1 MYQFSGKLKTL
12 SIALMILGLLG
23 VGYGFYSA
31 PKTVEEAKEILAKQ
45 HHDGHGDAHATSVE
59 DSHAET
65 SHSEDKKEEH
75 GTTAVHTENHDDAHA
90 EHVFHQMQ
98 NRPWAAFFVALMF
111 FLGVTL
117 LVLAFYASQR
127 VAQSGWSVVLFRVME
142 AISANLHYVSVIMLG
157 FLIATFMHMN
167 HLFPWMAEGVFD
179 PTSPN
184 FDCSCKRKK
193 MVFKYSRLVNEKY
206 LLFISLECL

>member
-1 MYQFSGKLKTL
+1 MYQFSGKLKML
-12 SIALMILGLLG
+12 SITLMILGLLG

-31 PKTVEEAKEILAKQ
+31 PKTVEDAKEILASQ
-45 HHDGHGDAHATSVE
+45 HHDGHGDAHATSTE
-59 DSHAET
+59 DSHGET

-75 GTTAVHTENHDDAHA
+75 GITAVHAENHDNAHA
-90 EHVFHQMQ
+90 EHAFHQMQ

-157 FLIATFMHMN
+157 IFNLNVYALQSLIPLDGRRSF
-167 HLFPWMAEGVFD
+167 
-179 PTSPN
+179 
-184 FDCSCKRKK
+184 
-193 MVFKYSRLVNEKY
+193 
-206 LLFISLECL
+206 